1 MTLPMTLRR
10 AISLMVCLHIYLY
23 RSYKHYIRAKAMG
36 CLPPVTLHS
45 DPLGAYD
52 FWYIN
57 QAVMEKRWLEYIT
70 SQHELHGYTFQFDMF
85 FTSIICT
92 IEPTNVKAIL
102 ATKFMDFGLGC
113 RHEQFSPFLGNGIF
127 TLDGEGWSHAR
138 ALLRPQFTREQVAD
152 IDILAH
158 HVTRIIESVPKNGS
172 SFDIQPLC
180 FSFALNSATHFLFGE
195 SADSLDPCLLQAST
209 ATSIQGFEE
218 AFDLAQDYLFA
229 RSRALSFYWLINPK
243 AFRDATRTVHEVVDH
258 YVRRAIDIRRESV
271 HGTKRTGRYI
281 FLDALAAETEDPKI
295 LRDNLLNILLAGRDT
310 TSSLLSSTFYY
321 LARHPRVWRKLRDQ
335 IVAHFGTNSE
345 PLADL
350 TQASLKALPYLR
362 YVLNEVLRLLP
373 PIPINFRIAAKDT
386 CLPVGGG
393 PDGSSPV
400 YVGKGAMVFYSVYS
414 MHRRTDI
421 WGQDAHAFRP
431 ERWETAK
438 HQWEYLPFNG
448 GPRICLGQQYALTVA
463 SYTLVRFIQH
473 FDVLENADPTAMDNP
488 VLCAN
493 LTLSHDKGVMV
504 RLYNSTRASK

>member
-1 MTLPMTLRR
+1 MLPWILTAG
-10 AISLMVCLHIYLY
+10 AISLMVCLHIYLH
-23 RSYKHYIRAKAMG
+23 RSYKHNSRARSMG
-36 CLPPVTLHS
+36 CLPPVTLRS

-57 QAVMEKRWLEYIT
+57 QAVKEKRWLEYIT
-70 SQHELHGYTFQFDMF
+70 SQHELHGNTFQFDMF
-85 FTSIICT
+85 FKSIICT

-102 ATKFMDFGLGC
+102 ATKFMDFSLGC

-127 TLDGEGWSHAR
+127 TLDGEAWSHAR

-152 IDILAH
+152 IEILAH
-158 HVTRIIESVPKNGS
+158 HVTRIIESMPKDRS

-195 SADSLDPCLLQAST
+195 SVDSLDPCLLQAST

-229 RSRALSFYWLINPK
+229 RSKALGFYWMINPK
-243 AFRDATRTVHEVVDH
+243 AFKDATRTVHEVVDH
-258 YVRRAIDIRRESV
+258 YVRRAIYVRKNSV
-271 HGTKRTGRYI
+271 HGAERTGRYI
-281 FLDALAAETEDPKI
+281 FLEALAAETQDPKI

-321 LARHPRVWRKLRDQ
+321 LARHPRVWQKLRDQ

-345 PLADL
+345 PLAYV
-350 TQASLKALPYLR
+350 TQTSLKALPYLR

-393 PDGSSPV
+393 PDGNSPV
-400 YVGKGAMVFYSVYS
+400 YVNKGAMVFYSVYS

-431 ERWETAK
+431 ERWENAK

-463 SYTLVRFIQH
+463 SYTLVRIMQH
-473 FDVLENADPTAMDNP
+473 FDVLENADPISTDSP
-488 VLCAN
+488 ILCAN
-493 LTLSHDKGVMV
+493 LTLSHDQGVMV
-504 RLYNSTRASK
+504 RLYPSSRT

>member
-1 MTLPMTLRR
+1 MLPWILT
-10 AISLMVCLHIYLY
+10 AGPISLIVCLHVYLY
-23 RSYKHYIRAKAMG
+23 RSYKQYSRAKSMG
-36 CLPPVTLHS
+36 CLPPVTLRS

-57 QAVMEKRWLEYIT
+57 QAVKEKRWLEYIT
-70 SQHELHGYTFQFDMF
+70 SQHELHGHTFQFDMF
-85 FTSIICT
+85 LRSIICT

-102 ATKFMDFGLGC
+102 ATRFMDFGLGC

-127 TLDGEGWSHAR
+127 TLDGEAWSHAR
-138 ALLRPQFTREQVAD
+138 GLLRPQFTREQVAD

-158 HVTRIIESVPKNGS
+158 HVTRIIESVPKDRS

-195 SADSLDPCLLQAST
+195 SVDSLDPCLLQAST
-209 ATSIQGFEE
+209 ATGIQGFEE

-229 RSRALSFYWLINPK
+229 RSKALGFYWMINPK

-258 YVRRAIDIRRESV
+258 YVRRAIHMRKSSV
-271 HGTKRTGRYI
+271 HGAERTGRYI
-281 FLDALAAETEDPKI
+281 FLEALAAETQDPNI

-335 IVAHFGTNSE
+335 VVAHFGTNLE
-345 PLADL
+345 PLADI
-350 TQASLKALPYLR
+350 TQTSLKALPYLR

-393 PDGSSPV
+393 PDGNSPV
-400 YVGKGAMVFYSVYS
+400 YVNKGAMIFYSVYS

-431 ERWETAK
+431 ERWENAK

-463 SYTLVRFIQH
+463 SYTLVRFMQH
-473 FDVLENADPTAMDNP
+473 FDILQNADPASADNP

-493 LTLSHDKGVMV
+493 LTLSHDQGVMV
-504 RLYNSTRASK
+504 RLYSSSRT